1 MKQHIVRIALGLAVV
16 LVFVAHAAKIWNF
29 QIGLVNQLDNIIYDT
44 RLRFTMPG
52 TVDDRIVILD
62 IDERSL
68 SSQALGHWPWSRDK
82 IVALLQ
88 KLFDKYHVAIIG
100 FDVFFTEPDQSSG
113 LPVLEK
119 LAKTKLKDVP
129 RFQSALSE
137 LRPELDY
144 DALFANY
151 LHGRP
156 VVLGFYFNSEENAV
170 ESGALPEPVLPAGTF
185 AGRKIAFFSWKGY
198 GGNLPQL
205 EANAANA
212 GHTNPRVDDD
222 GVSRRV
228 PMLAEYKGK
237 YYEAFSLAVVR
248 LYLGVQDAIRNN
260 KATVSLPRVI
270 PGIASERF
278 VTKGYSGLEW
288 LDVGPLRIPVDDE
301 VAAYVP
307 YRGKKGSFPYISFAD
322 VWFDKVPVEKLKGK
336 IALIGASAPGLLDL
350 RSTPVDSVFPGV
362 EIHANLIAGML
373 DGKLKQKPPYILG
386 AEVLLLI
393 IGGVV
398 LSILV
403 PLLSPLRASLVS
415 LVALLLITGL
425 NFAVWTW
432 ASIVLP
438 LAASLLMTVALFALN
453 MSYGYFVESRSK
465 RQFTELFG
473 QYVPP
478 ELVDKMAEDPEKYS
492 MEGKREDLTVLF
504 SDVRGFT
511 TISESL
517 DPQNLSAYINEY
529 LTTMSLVIRNNRGTL
544 DKYIGDAIMAFW
556 GAPVADPTHHR
567 NGVMT
572 AIQMQQKALELNEEF
587 RKRGWPEFRIGIGLN
602 SGVMSV
608 GDMGSKVRKAYTVM
622 GDPVNLGSRLEGI
635 TKQYGVGILV
645 GESTK
650 KGVSD
655 VVFREIDRVR
665 VKGKDEPVAIFEP
678 IGIDGQVDK
687 AVLDELKLW
696 HQVLKLYRAQDW
708 DKAELQLL
716 NLQRMNPGCELYRV
730 FGEKINDYRANPPGS
745 AWDGVTK
752 FETK

>member
-1 MKQHIVRIALGLAVV
+1 LG
-16 LVFVAHAAKIWNF
+16 
-29 QIGLVNQLDNIIYDT
+29 
-44 RLRFTMPG
+44 
-52 TVDDRIVILD
+52 
-62 IDERSL
+62 
-68 SSQALGHWPWSRDK
+68 
-82 IVALLQ
+82 
-88 KLFDKYHVAIIG
+88 
-100 FDVFFTEPDQSSG
+100 
-113 LPVLEK
+113 
-119 LAKTKLKDVP
+119 
-129 RFQSALSE
+129 E

-151 LHGRP
+151 LRGRP

-185 AGRKIAFFSWKGY
+185 SGRKIAFFSWKGY
-198 GGNLPQL
+198 GGNLPEL
-205 EANAANA
+205 EANAADA

-260 KATVSLPRVI
+260 KATVSLPRVT
-270 PGIASERF
+270 PGIAPERF
-278 VTKGYSGLEW
+278 ATKGYSGLEW
-288 LDVGPLRIPVDDE
+288 LDVGPLRVPVDDE

-307 YRGKKGSFPYISFAD
+307 YRGKKGSFPYVSFAD
-322 VWFDKVPVEKLKGK
+322 VWFDKVPVDKLKGK

-393 IGGVV
+393 MGGIA

-425 NFAVWTW
+425 NLAVWTW

-478 ELVDKMAEDPEKYS
+478 ELVDKMAEDPGKYS

-556 GAPVADPTHHR
+556 GAPVVDPSHHR
-567 NGVMT
+567 NGVVT
-572 AIQMQQKALELNEEF
+572 AMQMQQKALELNEEF

-650 KGVSD
+650 KRVPD
-655 VVFREIDRVR
+655 VIFREIDRVR

-678 IGIDGQVDK
+678 VGFDGQVDK
-687 AVLDELKLW
+687 AVLDELRLW

-716 NLQRMNPGCELYRV
+716 NLQRMNPACELYRI
-730 FGEKINDYRANPPGS
+730 FSEKLNDYRANPPGS

>member
-1 MKQHIVRIALGLAVV
+1 
-16 LVFVAHAAKIWNF
+16 
-29 QIGLVNQLDNIIYDT
+29 
-44 RLRFTMPG
+44 
-52 TVDDRIVILD
+52 
-62 IDERSL
+62 
-68 SSQALGHWPWSRDK
+68 
-82 IVALLQ
+82 
-88 KLFDKYHVAIIG
+88 
-100 FDVFFTEPDQSSG
+100 
-113 LPVLEK
+113 
-119 LAKTKLKDVP
+119 
-129 RFQSALSE
+129 
-137 LRPELDY
+137 
-144 DALFANY
+144 
-151 LHGRP
+151 
-156 VVLGFYFNSEENAV
+156 
-170 ESGALPEPVLPAGTF
+170 
-185 AGRKIAFFSWKGY
+185 
-198 GGNLPQL
+198 
-205 EANAANA
+205 
-212 GHTNPRVDDD
+212 
-222 GVSRRV
+222 
-228 PMLAEYKGK
+228 
-237 YYEAFSLAVVR
+237 
-248 LYLGVQDAIRNN
+248 
-260 KATVSLPRVI
+260 
-270 PGIASERF
+270 
-278 VTKGYSGLEW
+278 
-288 LDVGPLRIPVDDE
+288 
-301 VAAYVP
+301 
-307 YRGKKGSFPYISFAD
+307 
-322 VWFDKVPVEKLKGK
+322 
-336 IALIGASAPGLLDL
+336 L

-425 NFAVWTW
+425 NFAVWSW

-478 ELVDKMAEDPEKYS
+478 ELVDKMAENPEKYS

-544 DKYIGDAIMAFW
+544 DKYMGDAIMAFW
-556 GAPVADPTHHR
+556 GAPVADPSHHR

-645 GESTK
+645 GETTK
-650 KGVSD
+650 KAVPD

-678 IGIDGQVDK
+678 LGPEGDVSK
-687 AVLDELKLW
+687 ATLDELKLW
-696 HQVLKLYRAQDW
+696 NQVLKLYRSQNW
-708 DKAELQLL
+708 DQAELQLL
-716 NLQRMNPGCELYRV
+716 NLQRMSPSCELYRV